1 MSIGGGDVPAAG
13 ENAGDKSLERREPTV
28 IEPGRRSRRHPG
40 ARLDVGL
47 RQSTYTSPLPSPDDL
62 DRYVAQVPDA
72 AERLMAAGEREQ
84 AHRHQIE
91 RRLVE
96 IDADVMP
103 RYFAGQRRAHFL
115 GLVLGIAY
123 LGAMVFAM
131 WQGYPL
137 AGVGGATFG
146 IAAVI
151 WAIRREPSASELDA

>member
-1 MSIGGGDVPAAG
+1 MPSTG
-13 ENAGDKSLERREPTV
+13 EQPSGKGLERRDPTV
-28 IEPGRRSRRHPG
+28 IEPGRRNRRHPG

-72 AERLMAAGEREQ
+72 AERLLTAGEREQ
-84 AHRHQIE
+84 AHRHYIE
-91 RRLVE
+91 RQLVE
-96 IDADVMP
+96 TDAAVMP
-103 RYFAGQRRAHFL
+103 RYFAGQRRAHLL
-115 GLVLGIAY
+115 GLVLGLGY

-131 WQGYPL
+131 VQGYPL

-151 WAIRREPSASELDA
+151 WAIRREPSSSGSDT